1 MKKIY
6 SLLLLM
12 FFTASIAQIPTGYYS
27 TATGTGYTLKT
38 QLYNIIKGHVDN
50 GYAGLYTTY
59 QTSDVDNFYENDGSV
74 LDMYSEKPTGTD
86 PYNYSLGTTQRC
98 GTYSVEGDCY
108 NREHIIPQSTFGS
121 SAPMVSDA
129 HFITPTDGKV
139 NGQRSNYPH
148 GMVASATWTSLNG
161 SKLGSS
167 AVSGYT
173 GTVFEPID
181 EFKGDIA
188 RMYFYFATRYETTV
202 SGYTYAMFNG
212 TSNQVFTTAFLN
224 MLLAWNTQDPVSARE
239 IARNNAIYGTQ
250 SNRNPY
256 IDHPE
261 YVQAVWNPTAD
272 SQAPTA
278 PTSLAIS
285 GTTTTSVSLSWLAAT
300 DNIGVT
306 GYDVYMNSALKITV
320 TGLSTTITGLTAST
334 AYSFYV
340 IAKDAAANSSVASN
354 TANATTSSATD
365 TQAPTAPS
373 SLTTSG
379 TTDTTTNL
387 SWTASTDNTGV
398 TGYDVYQGATLKATV
413 TGTTYSVTGLT
424 AATAYSFSVKA
435 KDAAG
440 NISASSNVVNVTTST
455 ASISYCASQGNST
468 ADEKISKVV
477 FGTISNSS
485 AGTAG
490 YENFTSLATNTA
502 RGTAYTITITPIWTS
517 TVYSEGYAV
526 WIDYNQNGV
535 FTDAGELVWSKAA
548 STTTPVSGSFT
559 IPTTATLGTTRMR
572 VSLKYNAIP
581 TACEAI
587 PYGQVEDY
595 SVTIIAATTDTTAP
609 TAPTSLTASGTTATA
624 TNLSWTSSTDNVGVT
639 AYDVYQGATLKATVT
654 TTTTTYAVTGLT
666 ASTAYTF
673 SVKAKDAAGNVSA
686 SSNVV
691 NVTTAAGG
699 STATDLLF
707 SEYIEG
713 SSNNKALEISNATG
727 SAINMSIYSIKKQ
740 TNGAGAWSTGLSLTG
755 TLNNGS
761 KFTIVNSLIALS
773 CYSTGSAN
781 LSTSAAEMAFNGN
794 DAIGLF
800 KNGVLIDIIGTFSGG
815 TADFAIDVTLRRKS
829 TVTSPSTTFNIA
841 TQWDSYAT
849 DTCSNLGSR
858 IATKS
863 TKTSQI
869 VDFSDFKMYP
879 NPSNGNF
886 SIDNSNKA
894 FSIEIYNII
903 GQKVFERKNTVG
915 STLSVTNLNKGV
927 YLVKITDDSKSLIK
941 KLIIN

>member
-1 MKKIY
+1 
-6 SLLLLM
+6 M
-12 FFTASIAQIPTGYYS
+12 FFTASIAQMPTGYYS

-98 GTYSVEGDCY
+98 GNYSVEGDCY

-121 SAPMVSDA
+121 AAPMVSDA

-188 RMYFYFATRYETTV
+188 RMYFYFATRYETAV
-202 SGYTYAMFNG
+202 SGYTYGMFNG

-239 IARNNAIYGTQ
+239 VARNNAVYGTQ
-250 SNRNPY
+250 NNRNPY

-278 PTSLAIS
+278 PTSLAVTAS
-285 GTTTTSVSLSWLAAT
+285 TSNSVALSWLAAT
-300 DNIGVT
+300 DNTGVT
-306 GYDVYMNSALKITV
+306 GYDVYMNSALKTTA

-334 AYSFYV
+334 VYSFYV
-340 IAKDAAANSSVASN
+340 IAKDAAANYSVTSN
-354 TANATTSSATD
+354 TVNTTTSGATD
-365 TQAPTAPS
+365 TVAPTAPT
-373 SLTTSG
+373 SLIASG
-379 TTDTTTNL
+379 TTSTTTNL
-387 SWTASTDNTGV
+387 SWTTSTDNTGIA
-398 TGYDVYQGATLKATV
+398 GYDVYQGATLKAMV
-413 TGTTYSVTGLT
+413 TGTTYSATGLT

-440 NISASSNVVNVTTST
+440 NVSASSNVVNVNTAT

-477 FGTISNSS
+477 FGTINNSS
-485 AGTAG
+485 TGTAG
-490 YENFTSLATNTA
+490 YENFTSLTTNTA
-502 RGTAYTITITPIWTS
+502 RGTAYSFTITPVWTS

-526 WIDYNQNGV
+526 WIDYNQNGL
-535 FTDAGELVWSKAA
+535 FTDAGELVWSKSA

-587 PYGQVEDY
+587 PFGQVEDY
-595 SVTIIAATTDTTAP
+595 SVTITAATSDTISP
-609 TAPTSLTASGTTATA
+609 TTPTSLSASGTTATA
-624 TNLSWTSSTDNVGVT
+624 TNLSWTASTDNVAVT
-639 AYDVYQGATLKATVT
+639 AYDVYQGPTLKATVT
-654 TTTTTYAVTGLT
+654 STTYAVTGLT

-673 SVKAKDAAGNVSA
+673 SVKAKDAAGNFST
-686 SSNVV
+686 SSNVAS
-691 NVTTAAGG
+691 VTTAAGG

-727 SAINMSIYSIKKQ
+727 NAVNMSIYSIKKQ
-740 TNGAGAWSTGLSLTG
+740 TNGAGAWSTGLALTG

-773 CYSTGSAN
+773 CYSTSSAN

-794 DAIGLF
+794 DAVGLF
-800 KNGVLIDIIGTFSGG
+800 KNGVLIDIVGTFNGG
-815 TADFAIDVTLRRKS
+815 TADFAVDVTLRRKS
-829 TVTSPSTTFNIA
+829 TVTSPTTTFNSTA
-841 TQWDSYAT
+841 QWDSYAV
-849 DTCSNLGSR
+849 DTCSNFGSR
-858 IATKS
+858 ITTKP
-863 TKTSQI
+863 TKTAQI

-879 NPSNGNF
+879 NPSDGNF
-886 SIDNSNKA
+886 SIDNSDKA
-894 FSIEIYNII
+894 FTIEIYNIL
-903 GQKVFERKNTVG
+903 GQKVFERKNADG
-915 STLSVTNLNKGV
+915 SNLSVTNHNKGV

>member
-1 MKKIY
+1 MKKKLLCLTFLF
-6 SLLLLM
+6 SL
-12 FFTASIAQIPTGYYS
+12 FSFAQIPAGYYT

-38 QLYNIIKGHVDN
+38 QLYNIIKGHTDN

-59 QTSDVDNFYENDGSV
+59 QTSDRDYYYENDGTV
-74 LDMYSEKPTGTD
+74 LDMYSEKPSGVD
-86 PYNYSLGTTQRC
+86 PYNYSSGTTQRC

-121 SAPMVSDA
+121 AAPMVSDA

-148 GMVASATWTSLNG
+148 GMVTSPTWTSLNG
-161 SKLGSS
+161 SKLGASTT
-167 AVSGYT
+167 AGYT

-224 MLLAWNTQDPVSARE
+224 MLLAWNAQDPVNARE
-239 IARNNAIYGTQ
+239 IARNNAIYALQ
-250 SNRNPY
+250 NNRNPY

-261 YVQAVWNPTAD
+261 YVQAIWNPTAD

-278 PTSLAIS
+278 PASLAVT
-285 GTTTTSVSLSWLAAT
+285 GTTMNTVSLSWSAST
-300 DNIGVT
+300 DNVAVT
-306 GYDVYMNSALKITV
+306 GYNVYMNNVLKATV
-320 TGLSTTITGLTAST
+320 TGLSTTITGLTALT

-340 IAKDAAANSSVASN
+340 IAKDAAANSSLASN
-354 TANATTSSATD
+354 TVNGSTTGASD
-365 TQAPTAPS
+365 TQAPTAPT
-373 SLTTSG
+373 SLLASG
-379 TTDTTTNL
+379 TTSSSTNL
-387 SWTASTDNTGV
+387 SWTVSTDNTGV
-398 TGYDVYQGATLKATV
+398 TGYDVYQGTTLKATV
-413 TGTTYSVTGLT
+413 TGTTFAVTGLT

-440 NISASSNVVNVTTST
+440 NVSASSNVVNVTTST
-455 ASISYCASQGNST
+455 ASISYCASAGTNT

-477 FGTISNSS
+477 FGSINNTST
-485 AGTAG
+485 GTAG
-490 YENFTSLATNTA
+490 YENFTSLSTNTT

-517 TVYSEGYAV
+517 TVYSEGYSV

-535 FTDAGELVWSKAA
+535 FTDAGEQVWTKAI

-559 IPTTATLGTTRMR
+559 IPATATLGTTRMR

-595 SVTIIAATTDTTAP
+595 SVNIIAATTDTTAP
-609 TAPTSLTASGTTATA
+609 TVPTSLTASGTTSTA
-624 TNLSWTSSTDNVGVT
+624 TNLSWTASTDNVSVT
-639 AYDVYQGATLKATVT
+639 VYNVYQGATLKATVT
-654 TTTTTYAVTGLT
+654 ATTYAVTGLT

-686 SSNVV
+686 SSNIV
-691 NVTTAAGG
+691 NVTTSAGS

-727 SAINMSIYSIKKQ
+727 SAVNMSIYSIKKQ
-740 TNGAGAWSTGLSLTG
+740 TNGAGAWSTGLTLTG

-773 CYSTGSAN
+773 CYSTSSAN

-794 DAIGLF
+794 DAVGLF
-800 KNGVLIDIIGTFSGG
+800 KNGVLIDIIGNLNGG

-829 TVTSPSTTFNIA
+829 TVTSPTTTFNIA
-841 TQWDSYAT
+841 TQWDSYAI
-849 DTCSNLGSR
+849 DTCTNLGSR
-858 IATKS
+858 MTEKPLKTELNGDS
-863 TKTSQI
+863 T
-869 VDFSDFKMYP
+869 DFKMYP

-886 SIDNSNKA
+886 YIENSNKA
-894 FSIEIYNII
+894 FSIEIYNIV
-903 GQKVFERKNTVG
+903 GQKVYERKNTTG
-915 STLSVTNLNKGV
+915 STLTVTNLNKGV